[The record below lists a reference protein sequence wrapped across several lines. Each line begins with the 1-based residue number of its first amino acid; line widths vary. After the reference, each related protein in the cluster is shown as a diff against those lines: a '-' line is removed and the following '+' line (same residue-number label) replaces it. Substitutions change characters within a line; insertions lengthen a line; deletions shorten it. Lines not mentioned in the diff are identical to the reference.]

1 VLLLSQSLNGGESEI
16 SMEEDPSVVEE
27 GEKNG
32 VE

>member
-1 VLLLSQSLNGGESEI
+1 MFSQSLNGGEGEI
-16 SMEEDPSVVEE
+16 AMEEDPSVVEE